1 MQQKRLIREEIT
13 IHALTSKVWN
23 VLICPEYTRQ
33 YLFEGDVI
41 SEWTKGSPIVYQ
53 SEIDG
58 KSQIIKKGSIE
69 EVIPGLA
76 LKFSL
81 SDLQETNNNHAIV
94 TYELFPEEGGINLRM
109 TQEILLP
116 NPELYNIIVD
126 NWKMV
131 LKKIKWLA
139 EYS

>member
-1 MQQKRLIREEIT
+1 MHQKRLIREEIT

-109 TQEILLP
+109 TQEIL
-116 NPELYNIIVD
+116 
-126 NWKMV
+126 
-131 LKKIKWLA
+131 
-139 EYS
+139 